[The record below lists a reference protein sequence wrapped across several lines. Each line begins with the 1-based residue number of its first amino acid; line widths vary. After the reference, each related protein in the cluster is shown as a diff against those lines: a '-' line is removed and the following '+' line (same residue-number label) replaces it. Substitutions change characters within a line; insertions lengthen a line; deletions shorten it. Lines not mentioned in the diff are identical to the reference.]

1 METTTLAVKVSR
13 QFARQYREFCDTHA
27 LQVGRFT
34 ERALSE
40 MMEDFHFGTKA
51 QRVLSRSSG
60 QTVLHEAAFRRRAK
74 RR

>member
-1 METTTLAVKVSR
+1 
-13 QFARQYREFCDTHA
+13 
-27 LQVGRFT
+27 
-34 ERALSE
+34 